1 MGSFDLVPKSE
12 SREETTLE
20 IYRRTA
26 ISRITELV
34 EDGTYP
40 QQYADELIA
49 SVHLIEEGIVDPER
63 DGLNFAEVGMLQ
75 IRAFR
80 EVVNVAEM
88 QTVEMCN
95 AALQQIDET
104 WEKVKG
110 RKVVPINILELTQAV
125 ESVKQ
130 HIEDSLKVFQTK
142 VEEVRNLQAGLT
154 SLTNFD
160 GLEGSLS
167 EFQVILEEA
176 AKE

>member
-1 MGSFDLVPKSE
+1 MSSFDSAPKFE
-12 SREETTLE
+12 SREETPLE

-49 SVHLIEEGIVDPER
+49 SVLLIEEGIADPER
-63 DGLNFAEVGMLQ
+63 DGRKFAEIGMVQ

-95 AALQQIDET
+95 NGLQQIDEM

-125 ESVKQ
+125 ESAKQ
-130 HIEDSLKVFQTK
+130 HIEDSLNVFQTK
-142 VEEVRNLQAGLT
+142 LEEVRNLQAGLT

-160 GLEGSLS
+160 GLEGSLRDL
-167 EFQVILEEA
+167 QAILEEA